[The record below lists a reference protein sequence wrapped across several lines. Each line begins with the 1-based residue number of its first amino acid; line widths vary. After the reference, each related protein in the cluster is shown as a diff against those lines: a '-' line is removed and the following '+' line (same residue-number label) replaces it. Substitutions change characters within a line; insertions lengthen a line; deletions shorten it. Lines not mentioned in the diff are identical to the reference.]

1 MLRPFPRW
9 QGNNGPEQAD
19 YVAVKNLID
28 ATPRSV
34 KRFLLTTSAGVDR
47 SDKLPFS
54 ILNLFG
60 AFPFPCMCLIYFAAR
75 RPLQYLPGNVAWSLD
90 FNLAKHA
97 RAEMS
102 CRNEQ
107 HCFGNRCSCHRL
119 LLCAG
124 VLKWKKEGERLL
136 QASGLAW
143 TIVRPNRLTDGPY
156 TSYDLN
162 TLLQVRRPPH
172 SLCCI
177 A

>member
-1 MLRPFPRW
+1 MRRW
-9 QGNNGPEQAD
+9 AGNNGPEQAD
-19 YVAVKNLID
+19 YVAVRNLID

-60 AFPFPCMCLIYFAAR
+60 AFLDGHPRCQLPLLCCHKGPRPGPGGGNCQRFVQWRAA
-75 RPLQYLPGNVAWSLD
+75 V
-90 FNLAKHA
+90 
-97 RAEMS
+97 S
-102 CRNEQ
+102 CR
-107 HCFGNRCSCHRL
+107 GAAAAGL
-119 LLCAG
+119 VG

-136 QASGLAW
+136 QQSGLPW

-162 TLLQVRRPPH
+162 TLLQARLSALFFVACLLAHWKAP
-172 SLCCI
+172 CMY
-177 A
+177 